1 MQASQIASHARG
13 LDRGFQQDMDRLFRD
28 VFGSRQNWP
37 GIIRNAWSP
46 PTDVYETETDFVV
59 QMEIAG
65 LREGDFRTTFE
76 NSVLTVRGVRA
87 DEAKAG
93 RKRFR
98 LMEINRGY
106 FERSTAFKER
116 IDAGAIRASYK
127 DGFLRIVLPKL
138 QDVHKSVS
146 IEEG

>member
-1 MQASQIASHARG
+1 MQAGQIASYARSA
-13 LDRGFQQDMDRLFRD
+13 DRGFHDDVDRLFRD

-37 GIIRNAWSP
+37 GITRNAWSP

-65 LREGDFRTTFE
+65 VQEGAFRTTFE

-106 FERSTAFKER
+106 FERCVVFKER

-138 QDVHKSVS
+138 QEVHKSVS
-146 IEEG
+146 IEES